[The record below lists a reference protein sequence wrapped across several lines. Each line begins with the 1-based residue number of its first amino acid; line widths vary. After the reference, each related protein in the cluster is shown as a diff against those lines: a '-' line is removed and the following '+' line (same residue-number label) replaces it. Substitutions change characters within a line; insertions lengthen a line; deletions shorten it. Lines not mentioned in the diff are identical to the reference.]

1 MIRLKY
7 ILIILFNLNLFIG
20 YSQESDQKI
29 GQAYE
34 PVYSQYW
41 VNGLA
46 INPAYAG
53 SRECFSNTLL
63 YRNQW
68 MGFEGAPI
76 TQTLSS
82 HAPFKDEKNAVGI
95 FLFHEEIGVSDYI
108 DIYGN
113 YAFRFQVGRGRL
125 SLGLRA
131 GASLLQG
138 DYADLSADPEGL
150 ATDLVLK
157 DESEILPNIGV
168 GVYYYSDKYFVGLS
182 VPKLLSHEVKNS
194 QKKMSFSPY
203 SYDFLLTAGYLL
215 KLSEIVKAKPSFL
228 LRYRLDNA
236 LQIDG
241 SVNFI
246 LYDALWAGFSYRT
259 GFSEKA
265 DPSDTYQNEC
275 SVLLEYQVTNQIR
288 AGAAYDIALGDLA
301 GQHSGSLEIV
311 LRYEFKYKIRAVSP
325 RYF

>member
-1 MIRLKY
+1 MIRFKY
-7 ILIILFNLNLFIG
+7 ILIILFIFNSFIG
-20 YSQESDQKI
+20 NSQESDQEI
-29 GQAYE
+29 GQTYE

-68 MGFEGAPI
+68 MGFEGAPV

-82 HAPFKDEKNAVGI
+82 HAPFKDEKNAVGV

-113 YAFRFQVGRGRL
+113 YAFRFQVGKGKL

-131 GASLLQG
+131 GASLFQG
-138 DYADLSADPEGL
+138 NYADISADPEGL
-150 ATDLVLK
+150 TTDLVLNN
-157 DESEILPNIGV
+157 ESEILPNVGV

-182 VPKLLSHEVKNS
+182 VPKLLSHELKNS
-194 QKKMSFSPY
+194 EKTMSFSPNNY
-203 SYDFLLTAGYLL
+203 ELLLTAGYLL
-215 KLSEIVKAKPSFL
+215 KLSEIVKFKPSFL
-228 LRYRLDNA
+228 LRYRLDNSW
-236 LQIDG
+236 LLDVGGNI
-241 SVNFI
+241 I
-246 LYDALWAGFSYRT
+246 LYDALWFGGSYRWN
-259 GFSEKA
+259 GE
-265 DPSDTYQNEC
+265 
-275 SVLLEYQVTNQIR
+275 SVFMMEYQVSDQIR
-288 AGAAYDIALGDLA
+288 AGVAYDFAMGDLA
-301 GQHSGSLEIV
+301 SQHAGSLEIV